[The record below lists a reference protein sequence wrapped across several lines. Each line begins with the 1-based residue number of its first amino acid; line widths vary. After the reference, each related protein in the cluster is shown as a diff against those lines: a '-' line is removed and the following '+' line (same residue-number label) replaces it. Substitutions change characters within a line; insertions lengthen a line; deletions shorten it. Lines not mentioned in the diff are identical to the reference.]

1 MQNQKYLQED
11 EIDLRELFKTLWNYK
26 IFILVFTF
34 IVTIL
39 SIIYVTLKT
48 PIYQVKSVIKIGSIA
63 DIPLENSN
71 ILEKNIRVIFGLD
84 NNSFSIK
91 EDEGIVT
98 GINII
103 KNTTS
108 LIEVTT
114 EAFTNEKAIL
124 KQHEVLEYLQDE
136 YKYKID
142 EFIFKTNLNIKNL
155 EGQIKYINEVK
166 KVQKEESID
175 FLNRVDL
182 VLIENKLSFN
192 KEKLSQYQENINN
205 ILKKRSSNDT
215 QNMLSAME
223 ILNYQSLILSLQNQI
238 ENLNKEK
245 QNILVDKIPNIKRE
259 LEYNIKNELEDIL
272 NRIELEKLKF
282 TNKIAKN
289 SEFVGSILVN
299 EHPIKP
305 KKLLIVVVSFV
316 TGFILSIFLVFFIEF
331 IKSLKKEEKNNA

>member
-11 EIDLRELFKTLWNYK
+11 EIDLKELFKTIWSYK
-26 IFILVFTF
+26 KFILIFTF
-34 IVTIL
+34 IVTVL
-39 SIIYVTLKT
+39 SIIYVSLKT
-48 PIYQVKSVIKIGSIA
+48 PVYEVKSVIKIGSIA
-63 DIPLENSN
+63 DVPLENSN

-103 KNTTS
+103 KNATS
-108 LIEVTT
+108 LLEVTT

-182 VLIENKLSFN
+182 VLIENKLNFN
-192 KEKLSQYQENINN
+192 REKLSQYQENINN

-223 ILNYQSLILSLQNQI
+223 ILNYQSLILNLQNQI

-272 NRIELEKLKF
+272 NRIELEKLKL

-289 SEFVGSILVN
+289 SEVVGSILVN

-305 KKLLIVVVSFV
+305 KKSLIVVVSFV
-316 TGFILSIFLVFFIEF
+316 TGFILSIFLVFFIQF
-331 IKSLKKEEKNNA
+331 VNNIKKEEK

>member
-11 EIDLRELFKTLWNYK
+11 EIDLKELFKTIWSYK
-26 IFILVFTF
+26 KFILIFTF
-34 IVTIL
+34 IVTVL
-39 SIIYVTLKT
+39 SIIYVSLKT

-98 GINII
+98 DINII
-103 KNTTS
+103 KNATS
-108 LIEVTT
+108 LLEVTT

-124 KQHEVLEYLQDE
+124 KQYEVLEYLQDE

-166 KVQKEESID
+166 KVQKEENID

-182 VLIENKLSFN
+182 VLIENKLNFN
-192 KEKLSQYQENINN
+192 REKLSQYQENINN

-223 ILNYQSLILSLQNQI
+223 ILNYQSLILNLQNQI

-272 NRIELEKLKF
+272 NRIELEKLKL

-289 SEFVGSILVN
+289 SEVVGSILVN

-305 KKLLIVVVSFV
+305 KKSLIVVVSFV
-316 TGFILSIFLVFFIEF
+316 TGFILSIFLVFFIQF
-331 IKSLKKEEKNNA
+331 VNNIKKEEK

>member
-11 EIDLRELFKTLWNYK
+11 EIDLKELFKTIWSYK
-26 IFILVFTF
+26 KFILIFTF
-34 IVTIL
+34 IVTVL
-39 SIIYVTLKT
+39 SIIYVSLKT

-63 DIPLENSN
+63 DVPLENSN

-103 KNTTS
+103 KNATS
-108 LIEVTT
+108 LLEVTT

-182 VLIENKLSFN
+182 VLIENKLNFN
-192 KEKLSQYQENINN
+192 REKLSQYQENINN
-205 ILKKRSSNDT
+205 ILK
-215 QNMLSAME
+215 
-223 ILNYQSLILSLQNQI
+223 
-238 ENLNKEK
+238 EK
-245 QNILVDKIPNIKRE
+245 FK
-259 LEYNIKNELEDIL
+259 
-272 NRIELEKLKF
+272 
-282 TNKIAKN
+282 
-289 SEFVGSILVN
+289 
-299 EHPIKP
+299 
-305 KKLLIVVVSFV
+305 
-316 TGFILSIFLVFFIEF
+316 
-331 IKSLKKEEKNNA
+331 

>member
-11 EIDLRELFKTLWNYK
+11 EIDLKELFKTIWSYK
-26 IFILVFTF
+26 KFILIFTF
-34 IVTIL
+34 IVTVL
-39 SIIYVTLKT
+39 SIIYVSLKT
-48 PIYQVKSVIKIGSIA
+48 PVYEVKSVIKIGSIA
-63 DIPLENSN
+63 DVPLENSN

-103 KNTTS
+103 KNATS
-108 LIEVTT
+108 LLEVTT

-182 VLIENKLSFN
+182 VLIENKLNFN
-192 KEKLSQYQENINN
+192 REKLSQYQENINN

-223 ILNYQSLILSLQNQI
+223 ILNYQSLILNLQNQI

-245 QNILVDKIPNIKRE
+245 QNILVEKIPNIKRE

-272 NRIELEKLKF
+272 NRIELEKLKL

-305 KKLLIVVVSFV
+305 KKSLIVVVSFV
-316 TGFILSIFLVFFIEF
+316 TGFILSIFLVFFIKF
-331 IKSLKKEEKNNA
+331 VNNIKKEEK

>member
-1 MQNQKYLQED
+1 MQNQKYSQED
-11 EIDLRELFKTLWNYK
+11 EIDLKELFKTIWSYK
-26 IFILVFTF
+26 KFILIFTF
-34 IVTIL
+34 IATVL
-39 SIIYVTLKT
+39 SIIYVSLKT

-71 ILEKNIRVIFGLD
+71 ILEKNIRVVFGLD

-98 GINII
+98 DVNII
-103 KNTTS
+103 KNATS

-142 EFIFKTNLNIKNL
+142 EFNFKTNLNIKTL

-182 VLIENKLSFN
+182 VLIENKLNFN

-223 ILNYQSLILSLQNQI
+223 ILNYQSLILNLQNQI

-272 NRIELEKLKF
+272 NRIELEKLKL

-305 KKLLIVVVSFV
+305 KKSLIVVVSFV
-316 TGFILSIFLVFFIEF
+316 TGFILSIFLVFFIQF
-331 IKSLKKEEKNNA
+331 VNNIKKEEK

>member
-11 EIDLRELFKTLWNYK
+11 EIDLKELFKTIWSYK
-26 IFILVFTF
+26 KFILIFTF
-34 IVTIL
+34 IVTVL
-39 SIIYVTLKT
+39 SIIYVSLKT

-63 DIPLENSN
+63 DVPLEDSN

-103 KNTTS
+103 KNATS
-108 LIEVTT
+108 LLEVTT

-142 EFIFKTNLNIKNL
+142 EFNFKTNLNIKNL

-166 KVQKEESID
+166 KVQKEENID

-182 VLIENKLSFN
+182 VLIENKLNFN
-192 KEKLSQYQENINN
+192 REKLSQYQENIND
-205 ILKKRSSNDT
+205 ILKRRSSNDT

-223 ILNYQSLILSLQNQI
+223 ILNYQSLILNLQNQI

-245 QNILVDKIPNIKRE
+245 QNILTDKIPNIKRE

-272 NRIELEKLKF
+272 NRIELEKLKL
-282 TNKIAKN
+282 TNEIAKN
-289 SEFVGSILVN
+289 SQFVGSILVN

-305 KKLLIVVVSFV
+305 KKSLIVVVSFV
-316 TGFILSIFLVFFIEF
+316 TGFILSIFLVFFIQF
-331 IKSLKKEEKNNA
+331 INNIKKEEK

>member
-11 EIDLRELFKTLWNYK
+11 EIDLKELFKTILSYK
-26 IFILVFTF
+26 KFILIFTF
-34 IVTIL
+34 IVTVL
-39 SIIYVTLKT
+39 SIIYVSSKT

-98 GINII
+98 DINII
-103 KNTTS
+103 KNATS
-108 LIEVTT
+108 LLEVTT

-142 EFIFKTNLNIKNL
+142 EFNFKTNLNIKSL

-166 KVQKEESID
+166 KIQKEENID

-182 VLIENKLSFN
+182 ALIENKLNFN

-223 ILNYQSLILSLQNQI
+223 ILNYQSLILNLQNQI

-272 NRIELEKLKF
+272 NRIELEKLKL

-305 KKLLIVVVSFV
+305 KKSLIVVVSFV

-331 IKSLKKEEKNNA
+331 IRTLKKEINE

>member
-11 EIDLRELFKTLWNYK
+11 EIDLKELFKTIWSYK
-26 IFILVFTF
+26 KFILIFTF
-34 IVTIL
+34 IVTVL
-39 SIIYVTLKT
+39 SIIYVSLKT

-63 DIPLENSN
+63 DVPLEDSN

-98 GINII
+98 GINIV
-103 KNTTS
+103 KNATS
-108 LIEVTT
+108 LLEVTT

-166 KVQKEESID
+166 KVQKEENID

-182 VLIENKLSFN
+182 VLIENKLNFN

-272 NRIELEKLKF
+272 NRIELEKLKL

-289 SEFVGSILVN
+289 SEVVGSILVN

-305 KKLLIVVVSFV
+305 KKSLIVVVSFV
-316 TGFILSIFLVFFIEF
+316 TGFILSIFLVFFIQF
-331 IKSLKKEEKNNA
+331 INNIKKEEK

>member
-11 EIDLRELFKTLWNYK
+11 EIDLKELFKTIWSYK
-26 IFILVFTF
+26 KFILIFTF
-34 IVTIL
+34 IVTVL
-39 SIIYVTLKT
+39 SIIYVSLKT

-63 DIPLENSN
+63 DVPLEDSN

-103 KNTTS
+103 KNATS
-108 LIEVTT
+108 LLEVTT

-166 KVQKEESID
+166 KVQKEENID

-182 VLIENKLSFN
+182 VLIENKLNFN

-259 LEYNIKNELEDIL
+259 LEYNIKNEVEDIL
-272 NRIELEKLKF
+272 NRIELEKLKL

-289 SEFVGSILVN
+289 SEVVGSILVN

-305 KKLLIVVVSFV
+305 KKSLIVVVSFV
-316 TGFILSIFLVFFIEF
+316 TGFILSIFLVFFIQF
-331 IKSLKKEEKNNA
+331 INNIKKEEK

>member
-11 EIDLRELFKTLWNYK
+11 EIDLKELFKTIWSYK
-26 IFILVFTF
+26 KFILIFTF
-34 IVTIL
+34 IVTVL
-39 SIIYVTLKT
+39 SIIYVSLKT

-63 DIPLENSN
+63 DVPLEDSN

-103 KNTTS
+103 KNATS
-108 LIEVTT
+108 LLEVTT

-166 KVQKEESID
+166 KVQKEENID

-182 VLIENKLSFN
+182 VLIENKLNFN

-223 ILNYQSLILSLQNQI
+223 ILNYQSLILNLQNQI

-272 NRIELEKLKF
+272 NRIELEKLKL

-305 KKLLIVVVSFV
+305 KKSLIVVVSFV
-316 TGFILSIFLVFFIEF
+316 TGFILSIFLVFFIQF
-331 IKSLKKEEKNNA
+331 VNNIKKEEK

>member
-1 MQNQKYLQED
+1 MQNQKYSQED
-11 EIDLRELFKTLWNYK
+11 EIDLKELFKTIWSYK
-26 IFILVFTF
+26 KFILIFTF
-34 IVTIL
+34 IATVL
-39 SIIYVTLKT
+39 SIIYVSLKT

-71 ILEKNIRVIFGLD
+71 ILEKNIRVVFGLD

-98 GINII
+98 DVNII
-103 KNTTS
+103 KNATS

-142 EFIFKTNLNIKNL
+142 EFNFKTNLNIKTL

-182 VLIENKLSFN
+182 VLIENKLNFN

-223 ILNYQSLILSLQNQI
+223 ILNYQSLILNLQNQI

-272 NRIELEKLKF
+272 NRIELEKLKL
-282 TNKIAKN
+282 TNEIAKN

-305 KKLLIVVVSFV
+305 KKSLIIVVSFV

-331 IKSLKKEEKNNA
+331 IRALKKEEIN